1 MLHNI
6 DLMEYSE
13 YLIKAKEEE
22 LQFINKLYN
31 QGILLEDGK
40 EIIKNIDDEKNVLVI
55 TATRCKD
62 SATILPFLLKLAELN
77 ENIKIKFL
85 LRKENRELLEQLSGE
100 LKVPT
105 MMILD
110 NNGQVIRKFI
120 EFPKGVKEIL
130 ISNSKEKKSGSN
142 WWNEKWKI

>member
-40 EIIKNIDDEKNVLVI
+40 EIIKI
-55 TATRCKD
+55 
-62 SATILPFLLKLAELN
+62 
-77 ENIKIKFL
+77 
-85 LRKENRELLEQLSGE
+85 
-100 LKVPT
+100 
-105 MMILD
+105 
-110 NNGQVIRKFI
+110 
-120 EFPKGVKEIL
+120 
-130 ISNSKEKKSGSN
+130 
-142 WWNEKWKI
+142 

>member
-130 ISNSKEKKSGSN
+130 I
-142 WWNEKWKI
+142 

>member
-142 WWNEKWKI
+142 